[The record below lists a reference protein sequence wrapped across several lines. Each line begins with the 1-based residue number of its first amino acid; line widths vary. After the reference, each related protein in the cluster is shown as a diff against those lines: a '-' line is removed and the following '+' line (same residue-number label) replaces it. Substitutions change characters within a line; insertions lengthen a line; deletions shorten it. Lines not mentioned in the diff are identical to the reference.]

1 MSFFLGRGGERKSFF
16 KGSFWGGSGRVRSRY
31 IYKKDFGF
39 LELFRFFWGRLF
51 VFLDSRRMWLESR
64 WRIIET
70 AVLSDRFISSVPA
83 SQETN
88 FSWLA
93 TSEGINVVID

>member
-1 MSFFLGRGGERKSFF
+1 MAQGELEVAIYIRRTSVFWSFLGFFGG
-16 KGSFWGGSGRVRSRY
+16 
-31 IYKKDFGF
+31 DF
-39 LELFRFFWGRLF
+39 LF
-51 VFLDSRRMWLESR
+51 FLDSRRMWLESR

-83 SQETN
+83 NQETN
-88 FSWLA
+88 FSCLA

>member
-1 MSFFLGRGGERKSFF
+1 M
-16 KGSFWGGSGRVRSRY
+16 
-31 IYKKDFGF
+31 
-39 LELFRFFWGRLF
+39 ELFRFFGGRLF

-93 TSEGINVVID
+93 TSEGINVGLFLKFVYAIEIKTSGYK